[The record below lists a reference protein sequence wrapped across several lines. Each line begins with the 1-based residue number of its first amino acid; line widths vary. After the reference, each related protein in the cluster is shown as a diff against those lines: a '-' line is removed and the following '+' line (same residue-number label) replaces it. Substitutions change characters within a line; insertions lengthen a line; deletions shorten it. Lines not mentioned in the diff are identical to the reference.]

1 MSENYVTE
9 PVGWHLPDD
18 PFNPRD
24 WTEIGPGVHLAPV
37 DTPPPTTTKER
48 FTDLTT
54 FAWECGIGSYLDAV
68 EAEAEFNRE
77 HTECTWTAPKSQT
90 IALDIHEIGP
100 ELWSLLATGQLDQA
114 LLLDSNL
121 LAPPKRP
128 PDPERPFWAVRP
140 DRMRRNA
147 IKPTRRVK

>member
-1 MSENYVTE
+1 MTADE
-9 PVGWHLPDD
+9 PWAEL
-18 PFNPRD
+18 
-24 WTEIGPGVHLAPV
+24 GPGVYFAPV
-37 DTPPPTTTKER
+37 GTILPSSAGESGWIP
-48 FTDLTT
+48 
-54 FAWECGIGSYLDAV
+54 ANNSYGVDEFGELNRLLDQAEA

-100 ELWSLLATGQLDQA
+100 ELWSLLVTGQLDRA

>member
-1 MSENYVTE
+1 MSA
-9 PVGWHLPDD
+9 
-18 PFNPRD
+18 
-24 WTEIGPGVHLAPV
+24 WTDMGAGVHCAPSGVLYV
-37 DTPPPTTTKER
+37 DGEELGWIPATN
-48 FTDLTT
+48 
-54 FAWECGIGSYLDAV
+54 SYGVDEFGELNQLLDRAEA

-77 HTECTWTAPKSQT
+77 HAECTWTAPKSQT

-100 ELWSLLATGQLDQA
+100 ELWPLLATGQLDRA

-128 PDPERPFWAVRP
+128 PDPERPFWAIRP